1 MSADYEVIV
10 VSHMQA
16 TLNTALIAA
25 GTKIYNATLRWCC
38 KCLIIQLMCV
48 YTASAMDYSSTFEYD
63 GGIM

>member
-25 GTKIYNATLRWCC
+25 GTKIYNATLR
-38 KCLIIQLMCV
+38 
-48 YTASAMDYSSTFEYD
+48 
-63 GGIM
+63 